1 MAAVD
6 PASLQPYV
14 EDYDSVISE
23 VIPMTRRLPTTRKS
37 GLSQELSASS
47 EPTSYDGVSDS
58 GYSSTNTP
66 NNETPPLKSTT
77 PAPQNTRKD
86 AMKRASTPGTTGQNI
101 PRPPSKTTNNR
112 TTSPAVPRNI
122 PNAKPRERSPTM
134 ASSGGGADECDC
146 ADCKLPSNA
155 IPGSSPHY
163 SSSYNQ
169 NHSSSSYGHSP
180 NYGNY
185 QPYPDPRYDTTYPL
199 DTSYPEKPL
208 PTDRERKR
216 TSLPAQ
222 RPTSSFSNSYT
233 NSYPTYFSSSPA
245 AAPAPSNT
253 CPPTAFS
260 PYAPPPLDTRVPP
273 ASGYSYS
280 SYPYDTYD
288 TYTYPDPHPQYP
300 YEPTQHTYETH
311 HSSNSSLPP
320 PPQLHGPRRGSLG
333 GRYHEEDY
341 DYPLSP
347 VLQPPTRR
355 SSSRA
360 IPIPATN
367 TASMGLE
374 RERERERPSSWI
386 QQQQQQQPA
395 YLDTNQ
401 SLDRTVSASVPP
413 GNAYDP
419 PVEKRR
425 SKTPGLGRERSRRES
440 GGAREREREREY
452 YGSVRLGP
460 SALSRAM
467 ENCAIS
473 DEPRERERERER
485 GHVRG
490 SSDGYYGYATTGYD
504 DRVEYTNPRAEEI
517 QRPKLRMGRDVE
529 YVKSD
534 AYRYVRERQQQV
546 HQQLHYG
553 SVGREE
559 LVGRKSLQ
567 GEYAYAPRRRMTMSG
582 GGI

>member
-1 MAAVD
+1 MAAAD

-101 PRPPSKTTNNR
+101 PRPPSKTAYNR

-146 ADCKLPSNA
+146 ADCKLPSTA
-155 IPGSSPHY
+155 VPGSSPHY

-169 NHSSSSYGHSP
+169 NHSSSYGHSP
-180 NYGNY
+180 SYANY
-185 QPYPDPRYDTTYPL
+185 QPYPDPRYDTSYPIE
-199 DTSYPEKPL
+199 SYPEKAP
-208 PTDRERKR
+208 PTERERKR
-216 TSLPAQ
+216 TSLPPQ
-222 RPTSSFSNSYT
+222 RPTSTFSNSYT
-233 NSYPTYFSSSPA
+233 NAYPTYFSSSPA
-245 AAPAPSNT
+245 AAPAPSST

-260 PYAPPPLDTRVPP
+260 PYAPPPLDTRPP
-273 ASGYSYS
+273 AAAGYTYP
-280 SYPYDTYD
+280 SYPYEAYD

-300 YEPTQHTYETH
+300 YDQGAHGVYDPHPATA
-311 HSSNSSLPP
+311 SSLPP

-333 GRYHEEDY
+333 ARYHEEDY
-341 DYPLSP
+341 EYPLSP

-360 IPIPATN
+360 IPIPA
-367 TASMGLE
+367 SGPGGLD
-374 RERERERPSSWI
+374 RPGSWV
-386 QQQQQQQPA
+386 QQG
-395 YLDTNQ
+395 YMEQ

-413 GNAYDP
+413 VGAYEP
-419 PVEKRR
+419 PQEKRR

-440 GGAREREREREY
+440 GGARDREREY
-452 YGSVRLGP
+452 YGSARLGP
-460 SALSRAM
+460 SALNRAM

-473 DEPRERERERER
+473 DEPRERDVTRER
-485 GHVRG
+485 GHNRG
-490 SSDGYYGYATTGYD
+490 VSDGYYGYGNYD
-504 DRVEYTNPRAEEI
+504 EHRDTRVEYTRDPRMERMEARGEEI
-517 QRPKLRMGRDVE
+517 PRPKLRMGRD
-529 YVKSD
+529 
-534 AYRYVRERQQQV
+534 
-546 HQQLHYG
+546 
-553 SVGREE
+553 
-559 LVGRKSLQ
+559 

-582 GGI
+582 GGM